1 MRITQEAISKLTWA
15 SHLSADLNSAQ
26 SKKTR
31 NSPTISRLFLNRR
44 IQICSKSARRC
55 QPTYGLLS
63 ILSCFFF
70 VLLAAPALAMA
81 ADVGGGVGSGY
92 SPGTAGITLPSLSLS
107 FVNGQKPADLV
118 SVLRIVLMLTVLT
131 LAPAILIMM
140 TSFTRI
146 VVVLS
151 FLRQALGTQ
160 QMPPNQLIV
169 GLSLFLSFF
178 VMAPTFKEIN
188 SGSIEPYLNEKINQ
202 QMAYEKAEAP
212 LRAFM
217 FNQTREK
224 DLELFL
230 SLSKEAKPKNKSEVP
245 TYTLVPAFVISE
257 LKTAFQI
264 GFMLYLPFLVLDM
277 VVASVLMAMGM
288 MMLPPAVISLPF
300 KLLLFVLVDGWEL
313 VIGSLI
319 KSFG

>member
-1 MRITQEAISKLTWA
+1 MKWVRI
-15 SHLSADLNSAQ
+15 
-26 SKKTR
+26 
-31 NSPTISRLFLNRR
+31 
-44 IQICSKSARRC
+44 
-55 QPTYGLLS
+55 LLV
-63 ILSCFFF
+63 CFFF
-70 VLLAAPALAMA
+70 LFVAKNVAFAETAASRGTF
-81 ADVGGGVGSGY
+81 V
-92 SPGTAGITLPSLSLS
+92 PGTSGLSLPSLSLS
-107 FVNGQKPADLV
+107 FANAQKPSDLV
-118 SVLRIVLMLTVLT
+118 SVIRIILMLTVLS
-131 LAPAILIMM
+131 LAPSILIMM

-178 VMAPTFKEIN
+178 VMAPTFRAISTN
-188 SGSIEPYLNEKINQ
+188 ALEPYLNEKIDQ
-202 QMAYEKAEAP
+202 KVAFDRAEAP
-212 LRAFM
+212 LREFM

-230 SLSKEAKPKNKSEVP
+230 SLSKEAKPKTRADVA
-245 TYTLVPAFVISE
+245 TYILVPAFVISE

-288 MMLPPAVISLPF
+288 MMLPPVVIALPF

-313 VIGSLI
+313 IVGSLV

>member
-1 MRITQEAISKLTWA
+1 MKQIRRSLIFSTVIFSILAL
-15 SHLSADLNSAQ
+15 
-26 SKKTR
+26 
-31 NSPTISRLFLNRR
+31 SRLVWAETPDLPL
-44 IQICSKSARRC
+44 
-55 QPTYGLLS
+55 QPGS
-63 ILSCFFF
+63 S
-70 VLLAAPALAMA
+70 
-81 ADVGGGVGSGY
+81 GVS
-92 SPGTAGITLPSLSLS
+92 LPSLSLS
-107 FVNGQKPADLV
+107 FGQNGQKPQDVV
-118 SVLRIVLMLTVLT
+118 SVLRILMMLTVLS

-160 QMPPNQLIV
+160 QMPPNQLII

-178 VMAPTFKEIN
+178 IMAPTFK
-188 SGSIEPYLNEKINQ
+188 SIASTAVEPYMEEKIDQ
-202 QMAYEKAEAP
+202 KTAIERAEAP
-212 LRAFM
+212 LREFM
-217 FNQTREK
+217 FAQTREK

-230 SLSKEAKPKNKSEVP
+230 SLSKEAKPNNRTEVS
-245 TYTLVPAFVISE
+245 TYVLIPAFVISE

-264 GFMLYLPFLVLDM
+264 GFMIYLPFLVLDM

-300 KLLLFVLVDGWEL
+300 KLLLFVLIDGWEL
-313 VIGSLI
+313 VVGSLV

>member
-1 MRITQEAISKLTWA
+1 M
-15 SHLSADLNSAQ
+15 
-26 SKKTR
+26 KK
-31 NSPTISRLFLNRR
+31 NFF
-44 IQICSKSARRC
+44 
-55 QPTYGLLS
+55 S
-63 ILSCFFF
+63 ILAMSAVVVG
-70 VLLAAPALAMA
+70 VLTIAPALA
-81 ADVGGGVGSGY
+81 DSGGNSYTPGSSGV
-92 SPGTAGITLPSLSLS
+92 TLPSLSLS
-107 FVNGQKPADLV
+107 FAQGAQKPGDTVA
-118 SVLRIVLMLTVLT
+118 VLRIIMMLTVLT

-169 GLSLFLSFF
+169 GLSLFLTFF
-178 VMAPTFKEIN
+178 VMGPTFKNIQAN
-188 SGSIEPYLNEKINQ
+188 ALEPYMAEKIDQ
-202 QMAYEKAEAP
+202 KTAMTLAEAP
-212 LRAFM
+212 LREFM

-230 SLSKEAKPKNKSEVP
+230 TLSKDVKPQTRADVS
-245 TYTLVPAFVISE
+245 TLTLIPAFVISE

-288 MMLPPAVISLPF
+288 MMLPPVVISLPF
-300 KLLLFVLVDGWEL
+300 KLLLFVVVDGWEL
-313 VIGSLI
+313 VIGSLV